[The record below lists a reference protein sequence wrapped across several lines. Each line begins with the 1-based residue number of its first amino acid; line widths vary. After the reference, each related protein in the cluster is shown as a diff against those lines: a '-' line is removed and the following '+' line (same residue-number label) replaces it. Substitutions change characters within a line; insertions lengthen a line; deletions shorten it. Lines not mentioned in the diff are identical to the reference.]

1 MEGTNH
7 RKFTESLSVM
17 GFALTRVV
25 PKVMRLSLIEDRGP
39 LNRYPRY
46 SDSIRMSGMRAW
58 YSACVRCSTLFH

>member
-25 PKVMRLSLIEDRGP
+25 PKVMRLSLIE
-39 LNRYPRY
+39 
-46 SDSIRMSGMRAW
+46 AV
-58 YSACVRCSTLFH
+58 VR